1 MVFCFEMTDTFGGE
15 ANYSW
20 VRRCSLSLPDSTTD
34 LSLVRKAKRWAGWA
48 GMRAT
53 TTKFGDTIEIR
64 PACMSQVLFITWLED
79 EPRVED
85 VANPED
91 NPYIYHPRSTRTA
104 FVAPRSLKKA
114 MLRLVLERKLGS
126 DALSC
131 MSPESIVFA
140 TTKLVAD

>member
-20 VRRCSLSLPDSTTD
+20 VRRCSLPLPDSTTD

-104 FVAPRSLKKA
+104 FVAPRSLEA
-114 MLRLVLERKLGS
+114 AS
-126 DALSC
+126 DWLKIRDQFDDQS
-131 MSPESIVFA
+131 
-140 TTKLVAD
+140 